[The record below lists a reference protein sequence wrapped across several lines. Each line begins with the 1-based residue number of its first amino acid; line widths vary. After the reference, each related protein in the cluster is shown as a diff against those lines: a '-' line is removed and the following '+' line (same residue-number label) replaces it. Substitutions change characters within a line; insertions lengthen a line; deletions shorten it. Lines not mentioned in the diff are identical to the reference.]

1 MTSPFTD
8 EQKEALIAAL
18 CEGLK
23 EGTPLTVVCDRIGL
37 DVSTHKLWRS
47 KNVDFAN
54 RIDAAFE
61 LGIDAIAHRSRLT
74 ARGKKEDEGGESTG
88 SVDRDKLVIWHDLKL
103 IQMWDTRYKKTVLL
117 GNDPQNPLTSTP
129 AQLTR
134 DQLLAIAAGGVHK
147 DGGVDPSGDA

>member
-61 LGIDAIAHRSRLT
+61 LGIDAIAHRSRLRLE
-74 ARGKKEDEGGESTG
+74 ARRKTKAASPPAAST
-88 SVDRDKLVIWHDLKL
+88 V
-103 IQMWDTRYKKTVLL
+103 
-117 GNDPQNPLTSTP
+117 TSWS
-129 AQLTR
+129 
-134 DQLLAIAAGGVHK
+134 
-147 DGGVDPSGDA
+147 SGTTSS